1 MRLRTRCLLVFLLAV
16 LFFYIV
22 PVFFI
27 PFIYKIKEPYFAIP
41 IKCDRELTASE
52 ILPIRHD
59 AYGDGEFGAK
69 RNNGRLHKGLD
80 LAAELKSPVCAS
92 KSGQARSYFVPGGY
106 GNLVIITHP
115 GGWQTRYGHL
125 HESSIKKS
133 QWVKRGEIIG
143 FVGKSGNANVNGM
156 LPHLHFEIRER
167 NTPLDP
173 AIFLTPPFL
182 VGDKK

>member
-1 MRLRTRCLLVFLLAV
+1 MRLRDRCFLIILLVVIFL
-16 LFFYIV
+16 YIV
-22 PVFFI
+22 PSFFI

-41 IKCDRELTASE
+41 IECDRGLKASE

-80 LAAELKSPVCAS
+80 LTAKLKSPVCAA
-92 KSGQARSYFVPGGY
+92 KSGRARKRFIPGGY
-106 GNLVIITHP
+106 GNLVTITHP

-125 HESSIKKS
+125 HESSIKNS

-143 FVGKSGNANVNGM
+143 SVGKSGNANVNGM
-156 LPHLHFEIRER
+156 LTHLHFEIREKDI
-167 NTPLDP
+167 PLDP
-173 AIFLTPPFL
+173 AIFLRETKKNN
-182 VGDKK
+182 GD